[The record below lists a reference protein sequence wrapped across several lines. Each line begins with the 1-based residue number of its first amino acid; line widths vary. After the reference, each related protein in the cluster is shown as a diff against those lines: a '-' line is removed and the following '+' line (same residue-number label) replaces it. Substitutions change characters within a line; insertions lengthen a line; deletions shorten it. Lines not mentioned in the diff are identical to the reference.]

1 MKSVILASKSPRR
14 LQLLKMLG
22 YDVKA
27 IVSEVDESVI
37 YDADNR
43 NLVKKLSYE
52 KAMAVFKLINDDST
66 PIIAAD
72 TIVDLN
78 GAVLGKPKDRN
89 DAKNMLTSLSD
100 ATHYVHTGIT
110 ILYNGKCISECNTS
124 SVTFRNISDQEL
136 EEYLDTNDYADK
148 AGSYGIQGKA
158 GAFVE
163 RIDGDFFSIMGL
175 PICAVSRILNDLN

>member
-1 MKSVILASKSPRR
+1 MRSVILASKSPRR
-14 LQLLKMLG
+14 LELLKMLG
-22 YDVKA
+22 YDVKS
-27 IVSEVDESVI
+27 IVSDVDESEVH
-37 YDADNR
+37 DSDNK

-78 GAVLGKPKDRN
+78 GDVLGKPKDRE
-89 DAKNMLTSLSD
+89 DARNMLISLSG

-110 ILYNGKCISECNTS
+110 ILYNGKCISECNS
-124 SVTFRNISDQEL
+124 SAVTFRDISQLEL
-136 EEYLDTNDYADK
+136 ENYLNTNDYADK

-175 PICAVSRILNDLN
+175 PICMVSKILNDLN